1 MDLKQLAQY
10 EDTELKYD
18 DYVRILNAKSGHWT
32 KQDKEPMKLL
42 QPYFDKEYLQTDRS
56 GAVWLTERG
65 VRMLQAVGCDPLDPR
80 EFFANYPHMLD
91 QMR

>member
-18 DYVRILNAKSGHWT
+18 DYVRIINAKSGHWT

-42 QPYFDKEYLQTDRS
+42 QPYFYKQYL
-56 GAVWLTERG
+56 
-65 VRMLQAVGCDPLDPR
+65 
-80 EFFANYPHMLD
+80 
-91 QMR
+91 